1 MRSLCWLKT
10 LIGRHRG
17 NGLNF
22 VPASGHCIFPAPLPG
37 VMPHLM
43 FSIIILWQAW
53 TARRMSSSSVSCTN
67 AWSHCSGSSMPIAL
81 KRINTH
87 DHPYLPVLSPLMV
100 EEQVRA
106 ALSEDLGRAGDITS
120 QATIA
125 PEMIAEAELNAREDG
140 IVAGLDLARA
150 AFRLMDPA
158 IRFDAF
164 VKDGDRLPPG
174 TVIARVSGPARAVL
188 SAERVALNFLMH
200 LCGVAT
206 HTARFAGEIAHT
218 PAKVCCTRKTIPG
231 LRALEKYAVRM
242 GGGSSHRYG
251 LDDAILIKDNHIAVA
266 GGVAGAIRAARAFA
280 GHLVKVEV
288 EVTTL
293 EELEEALEAQPDVV
307 LLDNMGPELL
317 RRAVEINRDCAGLAD
332 AAYAADPRRVK
343 LEASG
348 NVNLKTIRAIA
359 ETGVDY
365 ISTSKIT
372 MAAPTLDIGLDVVV
386 R

>member
-1 MRSLCWLKT
+1 MT
-10 LIGRHRG
+10 T
-17 NGLNF
+17 
-22 VPASGHCIFPAPLPG
+22 
-37 VMPHLM
+37 PH
-43 FSIIILWQAW
+43 
-53 TARRMSSSSVSCTN
+53 
-67 AWSHCSGSSMPIAL
+67 
-81 KRINTH
+81 
-87 DHPYLPVLSPLMV
+87 LPVLSPLMV

-106 ALSEDLGRAGDITS
+106 ALAEDLGRAGDITS

-125 PEMIAEAELNAREDG
+125 PGMTARAELNVREEG
-140 IVAGLDLARA
+140 VLAGLDLARA

-158 IRFDAF
+158 IRFEAF
-164 VKDGDRLPPG
+164 FADGDRLASG
-174 TVIARVSGPARAVL
+174 TAIAHIAGPARAVL

-200 LCGVAT
+200 LSGVAT
-206 HTARFAGEIAHT
+206 HTARFAAEIGHT
-218 PAKVCCTRKTIPG
+218 PARVCCTRKTIPG

-251 LDDAILIKDNHIAVA
+251 LDDAILIKDNHIAVS

-293 EELEEALEAQPDVV
+293 AELEEALEAGPDVV

-317 RRAVEINRDCAGLAD
+317 RRAVEINRDSAGLND
-332 AAYAADPRRVK
+332 RTYAGDPRRAK

-348 NVNLKTIRAIA
+348 NVNLTTVRAIA

-372 MAAPTLDIGLDVVV
+372 MAAPTLDIGLDVVLD
-386 R
+386 